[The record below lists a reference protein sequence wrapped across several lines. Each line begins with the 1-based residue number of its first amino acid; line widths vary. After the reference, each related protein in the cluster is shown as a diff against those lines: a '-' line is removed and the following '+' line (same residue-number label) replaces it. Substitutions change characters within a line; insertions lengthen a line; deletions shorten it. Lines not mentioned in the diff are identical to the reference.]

1 MKITK
6 ITTYGDSE
14 LVVQQVK
21 SVYQTK
27 HPIMRSYKN
36 QAWDLIENLFDAFNI
51 VAIPREEN
59 HRANALAI
67 VANTFKVPIN
77 IKLRY
82 EIKVRYRSSIPDNVR
97 HWQVF
102 EDDQQIKRFLEIVEE
117 FNNTHMD
124 QTYKEE
130 KVEEDEDA
138 KQPIEIFLNHIGEHK
153 VLQ

>member
-1 MKITK
+1 LSYKPEFDTTNNVSEYEALILGLEVERKMKITK

-97 HWQVF
+97 HW
-102 EDDQQIKRFLEIVEE
+102 
-117 FNNTHMD
+117 
-124 QTYKEE
+124 
-130 KVEEDEDA
+130 
-138 KQPIEIFLNHIGEHK
+138 
-153 VLQ
+153 